1 MLSLFLFLTAEVA
14 LEVVILR
21 IMGHI
26 LRKSHSSVP
35 TLHISDRHTDFF
47 FFPHCHVSVVVSIS
61 SETKLPVN
69 QSLMHVLFLIQC
81 QRPVCVC
88 VYKCS
93 SLAVQPHNLPRVWG
107 VYEGD
112 ISSSNSTLDLYDT
125 ADKDNTATQEVSIT
139 NDLAAD

>member
-1 MLSLFLFLTAEVA
+1 MLSLFLFLTADVA

-35 TLHISDRHTDFF
+35 TLHISDRHTDLLFF
-47 FFPHCHVSVVVSIS
+47 SPHCHVSVVVSIS

-81 QRPVCVC
+81 
-88 VYKCS
+88 
-93 SLAVQPHNLPRVWG
+93 
-107 VYEGD
+107 
-112 ISSSNSTLDLYDT
+112 
-125 ADKDNTATQEVSIT
+125 
-139 NDLAAD
+139 